1 MEEMLIGPYIRQK
14 RLDKGWTLEYLCD
27 GICTAPTLS
36 RIETNTRTPSSSVL
50 KALLERLGL
59 PAGQFFALLSE
70 NDIAMDRLQKKIRDD
85 KIRFHRAAG
94 PDQSAI
100 REQILHNLK
109 TLEELG
115 GEDNRFVH
123 QFVLSTKAVIGRP
136 ERPYSPDEQLEML
149 MEAIQLTVPRFDL
162 KKIPSFRYSVEEVML
177 INQISRVYANSGNRK
192 KSIAI
197 LNQLLKYIEKNN
209 QTLDHYPRQFC
220 LVAHNYAIDLTIEG
234 QYNKAILL
242 AERGQKICVETG
254 EYQFLPGLLAIMAEC
269 WFFIENREK
278 STELYH
284 QAYILYKSFG
294 DSSSLTIMQ
303 REMKEHLGLEPPYEV
318 W

>member
-70 NDIAMDRLQKKIRDD
+70 NDIAVDSLQKKIRDEI
-85 KIRFHRAAG
+85 IRFRRAAE

-115 GEDNRFVH
+115 GEDNRFVQ
-123 QFVLSTKAVIGRP
+123 QFVLGMKAGIGRP
-136 ERPYSPDEQLEML
+136 EGPYSPEEQLEML
-149 MEAIQLTVPRFDL
+149 LEAIRLTVPRFDL
-162 KKIPSFRYSVEEVML
+162 KRIASFSYTVEEIML
-177 INQISRVYANSGNRK
+177 VNQIARIYANSGNRK
-192 KSIAI
+192 KAI
-197 LNQLLKYIEKNN
+197 GISSQLLKYIEKNN
-209 QTLDHYPRQFC
+209 ASLNHYPRQFC
-220 LVAHNYAIDLTIEG
+220 LVASNCAIDLGCEKLYERAVT
-234 QYNKAILL
+234 L
-242 AERGQKICVETG
+242 AEKGRKVCLERG
-254 EYQFLPGLLAIMAEC
+254 EYQFLPTFTAVLAEC
-269 WFFIENREK
+269 WYFLGDPKK
-278 STELYH
+278 STALYH
-284 QAYILYKSFG
+284 QAYVLYQSFG
-294 DSSSLTIMQ
+294 DSRNLAIMRQ
-303 REMKEHLGLEPPYEV
+303 EMKEHLGLEPPYEV